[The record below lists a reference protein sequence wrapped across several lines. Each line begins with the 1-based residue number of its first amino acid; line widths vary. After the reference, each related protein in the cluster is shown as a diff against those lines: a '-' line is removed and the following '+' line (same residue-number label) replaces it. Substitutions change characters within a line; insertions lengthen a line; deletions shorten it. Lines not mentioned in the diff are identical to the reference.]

1 MALIKCPECGL
12 SISDKAAACPNCGY
26 PLQPAPE
33 PVEYELTRSNPSE
46 SKGAEFLRVFAWL
59 FWIGGLIVAIITGI
73 VEKETRYYPYTEK
86 AFDWGIFLTALGT
99 YAVYGGLIW
108 SVASLFDDVHN
119 IRTLL
124 SSLQLSKKNGSRF
137 IGKKQQSHNKSGHT
151 KLQSSDNADDEMA
164 DSVPSVSAEDLFTFG
179 SYPQTDDGDVDSPIV
194 WQVLAKKGDKAL
206 LISQYALESLPYNAD
221 GGNVAWENC
230 SLRSWLN
237 DEFFNRAFSSD
248 EKAYITKPDDASKNP
263 DNVFLLSSSDAKT
276 YLHGDSSRVCLPTD
290 YANSQGIHLD
300 EQSSAPSSC
309 YWWLRSSGADDGFA
323 ECVCNDGS
331 ISSRGYEVGST
342 GIGVRPC
349 IWVLLS

>member
-26 PLQPAPE
+26 PLRPAPE

-46 SKGAEFLRVFAWL
+46 SKIGKFLRACVWVD
-59 FWIGGLIVAIITGI
+59 GVVLIIWSIVVILVAAYTG
-73 VEKETRYYPYTEK
+73 E
-86 AFDWGIFLTALGT
+86 AFDWSNYFTTLIT
-99 YAVYGGLIW
+99 YALYGALVW

-124 SSLQLSKKNGSRF
+124 SSLQLSKKNVSRF

-164 DSVPSVSAEDLFTFG
+164 DFAPSVGAEDIFTFG
-179 SYPQTDDGDVDSPIV
+179 SYPQTDDGDIDSPIS
-194 WQVLAKKGDKAL
+194 WQVLAKKGNKAL
-206 LISQYALESLPYNAD
+206 LISQYALDSLPYNAKHAF
-221 GGNVAWENC
+221 VAWKNC

-248 EKAYITKPDDASKNP
+248 EKAYIIKPDDASKNP
-263 DNVFLLSSSDAKT
+263 DNVFLLSSSDAKA
-276 YLHGDSSRVCLPTD
+276 YFHGDSSRVCLPTD

-331 ISSRGYEVGST
+331 ISSRGYEVDST
-342 GIGVRPC
+342 AIGVRPC

>member
-1 MALIKCPECGL
+1 
-12 SISDKAAACPNCGY
+12 
-26 PLQPAPE
+26 
-33 PVEYELTRSNPSE
+33 
-46 SKGAEFLRVFAWL
+46 
-59 FWIGGLIVAIITGI
+59 
-73 VEKETRYYPYTEK
+73 
-86 AFDWGIFLTALGT
+86 
-99 YAVYGGLIW
+99 
-108 SVASLFDDVHN
+108 
-119 IRTLL
+119 
-124 SSLQLSKKNGSRF
+124 
-137 IGKKQQSHNKSGHT
+137 
-151 KLQSSDNADDEMA
+151 MA

-248 EKAYITKPDDASKNP
+248 EKAYIIKPDDASKNP
-263 DNVFLLSSSDAKT
+263 DNVFLLSSSDAKA
-276 YLHGDSSRVCLPTD
+276 YFHGDSSRVCLPTD

-309 YWWLRSSGADDGFA
+309 YWWLRSSGANNSFA

-331 ISSRGYEVGST
+331 ISSRGYEVDST
-342 GIGVRPC
+342 AIGVRPC